1 MNQKKSFALG
11 YSLVFHSIL
20 TYFIFGAFTTSG
32 MNVWNPAFCGAYGW
46 DNGVLLTM
54 ATVASLV
61 GVLGSVLFGQLV
73 AKKGARGV
81 ITLTLIVCGVAIA
94 LLGYIHSVA
103 GYLVCMI
110 VFNFAGHGFCN
121 VGSNAVIANWFPRRK
136 GFILGITTMGL
147 PAASFLFV
155 PILNVSIGGL
165 GLSHAFLIIGIAVA
179 ILGVVSWFWIRDTP
193 QEVGL
198 QPDNGKYPTQQ
209 GVNSGNAHRSIWTI
223 KKLLTNRNVW
233 LIAFA
238 YGLLFLVTQGMI
250 SQTVPYLMQNGF
262 QQDVAVRMLSIA
274 AAIGLVGSFVWG
286 VIDDRIGTKK
296 ASIIYAAWYMLTFL
310 ILALPMNQTI
320 AFVGVILLGT
330 SLGGIGNLMPSMM
343 ITAFGPREF
352 ASVSRVITT
361 AGNIVRSLSFLV
373 MAVGAKAFGKYS
385 SVAWILLVISGIAM
399 VMIVGITSYK
409 ADEK

>member
-1 MNQKKSFALG
+1 
-11 YSLVFHSIL
+11 
-20 TYFIFGAFTTSG
+20 
-32 MNVWNPAFCGAYGW
+32 
-46 DNGVLLTM
+46 
-54 ATVASLV
+54 
-61 GVLGSVLFGQLV
+61 
-73 AKKGARGV
+73 
-81 ITLTLIVCGVAIA
+81 
-94 LLGYIHSVA
+94 
-103 GYLVCMI
+103 MI